1 VRPKGADPERTVATV
16 VNNDAL
22 WCRLPIMA
30 QSEKVVRQSVT
41 LPSPVA
47 KRVRALARREN
58 RSSSR
63 VLVEL
68 IEAGLD
74 AREQEKKT
82 FFELADRLA
91 TSSDVSEQKRLKREL
106 ARMTYGE

>member
-1 VRPKGADPERTVATV
+1 MPQPEKS
-16 VNNDAL
+16 L
-22 WCRLPIMA
+22 
-30 QSEKVVRQSVT
+30 RQSVT
-41 LPSPVA
+41 LPSPIA
-47 KRVRALARREN
+47 RRVRALAKREN

-63 VLVEL
+63 MIVDL

-91 TSSDVSEQKRLKREL
+91 SSSEKSEQKRLKKEL
-106 ARMTYGE
+106 ARLTYGE

>member
-1 VRPKGADPERTVATV
+1 
-16 VNNDAL
+16 
-22 WCRLPIMA
+22 MA
-30 QSEKVVRQSVT
+30 QSEKALRQSVT
-41 LPSPVA
+41 LPFPIA
-47 KRVRALARREN
+47 RRVRALAKREN

-63 VLVEL
+63 VIVDL

-74 AREQEKKT
+74 AREQEKRT

-91 TSSDVSEQKRLKREL
+91 RSSDTAEQKRLKREL

>member
-1 VRPKGADPERTVATV
+1 MPQPE
-16 VNNDAL
+16 NSL
-22 WCRLPIMA
+22 
-30 QSEKVVRQSVT
+30 RQSVT
-41 LPSPVA
+41 LPSPIA
-47 KRVRALARREN
+47 RRVRALAKREN

-63 VLVEL
+63 MIVDL

-91 TSSDVSEQKRLKREL
+91 SSSEQSEQKRLKKEL
-106 ARMTYGE
+106 ARLTYGE

>member
-1 VRPKGADPERTVATV
+1 M
-16 VNNDAL
+16 VN
-22 WCRLPIMA
+22 MA
-30 QSEKVVRQSVT
+30 QTEKALRQSVT
-41 LPSPVA
+41 LPSPIA
-47 KRVRALARREN
+47 RRVRAIAKREN

-63 VLVEL
+63 VIVEL

-91 TSSDVSEQKRLKREL
+91 GSSDAAEQKRLKREL
-106 ARMTYGE
+106 ARLTYGE

>member
-1 VRPKGADPERTVATV
+1 
-16 VNNDAL
+16 
-22 WCRLPIMA
+22 MA
-30 QSEKVVRQSVT
+30 QQEKAVRQSVT

-47 KRVRALARREN
+47 KRVQALAKKEN

-63 VLVEL
+63 VLVDL

-74 AREQEKKT
+74 AREQQKKT

-91 TSSDVSEQKRLKREL
+91 ASSDTSEQKRLKREL
-106 ARMTYGE
+106 ARLTYGE

>member
-1 VRPKGADPERTVATV
+1 
-16 VNNDAL
+16 
-22 WCRLPIMA
+22 MA
-30 QSEKVVRQSVT
+30 QPEKALRQSVT
-41 LPSPVA
+41 LPSPIA
-47 KRVRALARREN
+47 RRVRALAKREN

-63 VLVEL
+63 VIVDL

-91 TSSDVSEQKRLKREL
+91 SSSDTSEQKRLKREL
-106 ARMTYGE
+106 ARLTYGE

>member
-1 VRPKGADPERTVATV
+1 
-16 VNNDAL
+16 
-22 WCRLPIMA
+22 MA
-30 QSEKVVRQSVT
+30 ESEKAQRQSVT

-47 KRVRALARREN
+47 KRVRALAKRER

-63 VLVEL
+63 MIVEL

-74 AREQEKKT
+74 AREREKKS

-91 TSSDVSEQKRLKREL
+91 TSSDSSEQKRIKREL
-106 ARMTYGE
+106 ARLTYGE

>member
-1 VRPKGADPERTVATV
+1 
-16 VNNDAL
+16 
-22 WCRLPIMA
+22 MA
-30 QSEKVVRQSVT
+30 QSEKTVRQSVT

-47 KRVRALARREN
+47 RRVRALAEKEK

-91 TSSDVSEQKRLKREL
+91 SSSDSSEQKRLKKEL

>member
-1 VRPKGADPERTVATV
+1 MPSA
-16 VNNDAL
+16 
-22 WCRLPIMA
+22 
-30 QSEKVVRQSVT
+30 EKSLRQSVT
-41 LPSPVA
+41 LPSPIA
-47 KRVRALARREN
+47 RRVRAIAKREN

-63 VLVEL
+63 IIVEL

-91 TSSDVSEQKRLKREL
+91 ATPDVAEQKRIKREL
-106 ARMTYGE
+106 ARLTYGG

>member
-1 VRPKGADPERTVATV
+1 
-16 VNNDAL
+16 
-22 WCRLPIMA
+22 MA
-30 QSEKVVRQSVT
+30 QPEKAQRQSVT
-41 LPSPVA
+41 LPSPIA
-47 KRVRALARREN
+47 KRVRALAKREN

-63 VLVEL
+63 VIVEL

-74 AREQEKKT
+74 AREEEKRT

-91 TSSDVSEQKRLKREL
+91 TSSDTSEQKRLKREL